1 MNKGIMTI
9 SANGELAM
17 VGDVNTAL
25 LDAFYKSLCE
35 VNRADVVNLVEAD
48 TNCELQFY
56 LHMSPLQ
63 AKNAFIYDHWG
74 KLEAIQK
81 LMGNRK
87 GFVDGKYFQ
96 DINAEF
102 VKRLAD
108 YVEEPQIDRPEPEIE
123 L

>member
-1 MNKGIMTI
+1 MKKGIMTI
-9 SANGELAM
+9 SATGDLAM
-17 VGDVNTAL
+17 VDDVNVYI
-25 LDAFYKSLCE
+25 LDAFYKSLVE

-56 LHMSPLQ
+56 LHMTPLQ

-102 VKRLAD
+102 VRRLAD

>member
-1 MNKGIMTI
+1 MKQGIMTI
-9 SANGELAM
+9 SAT
-17 VGDVNTAL
+17 GDVTMVYDINVHL
-25 LDAFYKSLCE
+25 LDAFYKSICE
-35 VNRADVVNLVEAD
+35 VNRGDVVGLVEAD
-48 TNCELQFY
+48 TNCEMQFY
-56 LHMSPLQ
+56 FHMTPLQ
-63 AKNAFIYDHWG
+63 AKNAFIYEHWG

-102 VKRLAD
+102 VQRLAD
-108 YVEEPQIDRPEPEIE
+108 YVEEPQIDRLDKEIE

>member
-9 SANGELAM
+9 SATGDLAM
-17 VGDVNTAL
+17 VCDVNTAL
-25 LDAFYKSLCE
+25 LAAFYKSLCE
-35 VNRADVVNLVEAD
+35 VNRADVVGLVEAD

-56 LHMSPLQ
+56 LHMNPTQ

-102 VKRLAD
+102 VQRLAD